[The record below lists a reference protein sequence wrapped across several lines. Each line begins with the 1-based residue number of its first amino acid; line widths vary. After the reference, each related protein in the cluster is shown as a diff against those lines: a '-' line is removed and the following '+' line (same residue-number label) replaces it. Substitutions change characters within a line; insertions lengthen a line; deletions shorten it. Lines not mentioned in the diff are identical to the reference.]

1 MNISVN
7 HNQAKIMYNSIVNVS
22 RLYVREMDAV
32 YLRARREA
40 KAARERKALN
50 EVRAI
55 YRNFKRETGLTMRE
69 FSKLR
74 KLLSTVSSF

>member
-7 HNQAKIMYNSIVNVS
+7 PNQARTMYDSIVNVS
-22 RLYVREMDAV
+22 KLYVREVDAV
-32 YLRARREA
+32 YLRARKEA
-40 KAARERKALN
+40 KAARQRKAHN

-55 YRNFKRETGLTMRE
+55 YRNFKRETGLSVRE

-74 KLLSTVSSF
+74 KLLSTVSF